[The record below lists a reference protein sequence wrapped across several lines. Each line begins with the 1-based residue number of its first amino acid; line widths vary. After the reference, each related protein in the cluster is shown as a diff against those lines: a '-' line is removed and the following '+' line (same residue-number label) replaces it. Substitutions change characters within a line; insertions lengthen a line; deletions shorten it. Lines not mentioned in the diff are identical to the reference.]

1 VKGWDA
7 MRYVV
12 ASCAAGAL
20 LAGCGGSQPPVA
32 ANVTKAQ
39 TQARSHTRTFKYT
52 GAEQSFKVPRGVT
65 NVTIVATG
73 ARGANGGY
81 QSQYYAGV
89 GGAGGSVQATIPVR
103 PGERLAIF
111 VGGWGGYGG
120 FNGGG
125 SGPRGCHSSDCFS
138 IGGGASDVRQ
148 GADRL
153 ADRVVVAAGGG
164 GGAGD
169 GGTTY
174 TTLGGNGGAGGGDT
188 GGSGGNGQGEF
199 AAIGG
204 TGGTQSTGGTGGA
217 GGVGCGKMPNGGNG
231 RRGAG
236 GHLGPACHGTSG
248 NGGGGGG
255 GYYGGGGGGGG
266 GYTSGPIEYGAGAGG
281 GGGSSFAES
290 SATHVRMI
298 TGVNTAAPMIEIS
311 W

>member
-1 VKGWDA
+1 MKRWDP
-7 MRYVV
+7 MRYVA

-20 LAGCGGSQPPVA
+20 LAGCGGSQPPVGVNITNA
-32 ANVTKAQ
+32 R

-52 GAEQSFKVPRGVT
+52 GGKQSFKVPPGVMK
-65 NVTIVATG
+65 VTIVATG
-73 ARGANGGY
+73 AHGAGGGY
-81 QSQYYAGV
+81 ETQYFSGS
-89 GGAGGSVQATIPVR
+89 GGDGGSVQAMIPVR

-111 VGGWGGYGG
+111 VGGNGTRGG

-125 SGPRGCHSSDCFS
+125 SDPRGCHLSYCFS

-148 GADRL
+148 GGDRL

-174 TTLGGNGGAGGGDT
+174 TTLGGNGGSGGGDI

-199 AAIGG
+199 AGIGA
-204 TGGTQSTGGTGGA
+204 TGGTQSGGGTGGA
-217 GGVGCGKMPNGGNG
+217 GGVGCGMMSNGGNG

-236 GHLGPACHGTSG
+236 GQLGSACGGTSG

-266 GYTSGPIEYGAGAGG
+266 GYTSGPIEYGAGGGG

-298 TGVNTAAPMIEIS
+298 TGVNTGGPMIEVS